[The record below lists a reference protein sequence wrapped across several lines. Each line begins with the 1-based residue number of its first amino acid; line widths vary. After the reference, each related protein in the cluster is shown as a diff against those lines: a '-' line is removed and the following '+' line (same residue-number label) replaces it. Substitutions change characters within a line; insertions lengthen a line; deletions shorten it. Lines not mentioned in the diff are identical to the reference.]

1 MDFTVTS
8 GSITF
13 QPSETQKSV
22 TIEINNDSVVEE
34 MEYFF
39 VQLSLPDGSLMN
51 ETNVILGAVNRSV
64 VNITDSQDS
73 NPCELFERGKNWCK
87 HVYIYVWIY
96 TLTYILYPY
105 KWKNYIALIAYISE
119 RFVPIFHTV
128 FYC

>member
-1 MDFTVTS
+1 MLTICTIGGMDFTVTS

-22 TIEINNDSVVEE
+22 TIGINNDSVVEE

-64 VNITDSQDS
+64 VNITDLQDS
-73 NPCELFERGKNWCK
+73 NPCELFEHGKNMQTCI
-87 HVYIYVWIY
+87 HICLDI
-96 TLTYILYPY
+96 
-105 KWKNYIALIAYISE
+105 
-119 RFVPIFHTV
+119 H
-128 FYC
+128 

>member
-1 MDFTVTS
+1 MLTICTIGGMDFTVTS

-73 NPCELFERGKNWCK
+73 NPCELFERGKN
-87 HVYIYVWIY
+87 
-96 TLTYILYPY
+96 
-105 KWKNYIALIAYISE
+105 
-119 RFVPIFHTV
+119 
-128 FYC
+128 

>member
-1 MDFTVTS
+1 MLTVCTVGGMDFTVTS

-22 TIEINNDSVVEE
+22 TIGINDDSVVEE

-73 NPCELFERGKNWCK
+73 DPCELFECGKN
-87 HVYIYVWIY
+87 
-96 TLTYILYPY
+96 
-105 KWKNYIALIAYISE
+105 
-119 RFVPIFHTV
+119 
-128 FYC
+128 